1 MNQARIL
8 GKIKELQKVCK
19 IVSKLKSQL
28 IEELPHYGHN
38 APFLKNDEITTG
50 LLNNMSEI
58 KINLLT
64 GQLLY
69 FHDEQ
74 GYLVELT
81 HDDFVERLE
90 EIVTKYGLE
99 MPQTAPL
106 TRLRCEDLFQYL
118 AFATKANKSLELFRM
133 KLSDRF
139 TQVHLWPD
147 GFDFSV
153 ESFMMKNNEQI
164 GVGIS
169 PGDNAYGSPCLY
181 VNPYPFNE
189 KIAEQSLCIGKWH
202 TSGWKGIKVE
212 WKELEDKIDQE
223 ISSKIYNLFLVAKRN
238 FQ

>member
-1 MNQARIL
+1 
-8 GKIKELQKVCK
+8 
-19 IVSKLKSQL
+19 
-28 IEELPHYGHN
+28 
-38 APFLKNDEITTG
+38 
-50 LLNNMSEI
+50 
-58 KINLLT
+58 
-64 GQLLY
+64 
-69 FHDEQ
+69 
-74 GYLVELT
+74 
-81 HDDFVERLE
+81 
-90 EIVTKYGLE
+90 
-99 MPQTAPL
+99 
-106 TRLRCEDLFQYL
+106 
-118 AFATKANKSLELFRM
+118 ELFRM